1 LIGKFSDEAFTAWP
15 ELKAVAA
22 QASVK
27 RDEIDL
33 NLPNFGLVFFDITV
47 SKIRGANNREL
58 GRTIILD
65 DVTERRHAENELRAN
80 QLQGRLR
87 FH

>member
-1 LIGKFSDEAFTAWP
+1 MRRSPHGLNF
-15 ELKAVAA
+15 KAVAA
-22 QASVK
+22 QASAK

-65 DVTERRHAENELRAN
+65 DVTERRHAEKRIAR
-80 QLQGRLR
+80 QIDCGDS
-87 FH
+87 